1 MLSGFVR
8 CSQVFRKDAS
18 GALFRCIRVAPG
30 TPGSINSASCS
41 PSLRTAR
48 RQPVNRT
55 RVTLKEVAAREHAKH
70 NTSCLPDISQYLAS
84 YNVVSKAAEVA
95 AAAEAAAVRGVGT
108 PSVLQSTPRRNAGR
122 HGVAR
127 RCTAS
132 GKHQANINR
141 RQGSPQCP
149 DPGPSVSSND
159 GPTCSFP
166 RPIRLLCA
174 ERQATRLCL
183 WRWRR
188 ALSGAA
194 APVFTD
200 GLVIPGS
207 KHSVPDW
214 ALPVAG
220 GIPLSTV
227 HVGHPQDVETGGQS
241 AILLSAARSVVGLA
255 TPESVIWAVK
265 RRREC
270 EERRGMHVCKM
281 LA

>member
-1 MLSGFVR
+1 MPAGYLAIFGQLQRRLKSGR
-8 CSQVFRKDAS
+8 SSCGGR
-18 GALFRCIRVAPG
+18 GG
-30 TPGSINSASCS
+30 GSSRRRHSFS
-41 PSLRTAR
+41 PSVDAAPQRRAAR
-48 RQPVNRT
+48 RCT
-55 RVTLKEVAAREHAKH
+55 A
-70 NTSCLPDISQYLAS
+70 
-84 YNVVSKAAEVA
+84 
-95 AAAEAAAVRGVGT
+95 
-108 PSVLQSTPRRNAGR
+108 
-122 HGVAR
+122 
-127 RCTAS
+127 CTAS

-149 DPGPSVSSND
+149 DPGPSLPRMMGQLVHFR
-159 GPTCSFP
+159 GPLDYEEFAELS
-166 RPIRLLCA
+166 A
-174 ERQATRLCL
+174 ERQATGLCL

-227 HVGHPQDVETGGQS
+227 HVGHPPDVETGGQS

-265 RRREC
+265 RRRES